1 MRRSRGIVR
10 GNGWSVFKVLL
21 AISAITVAVEIPFA
35 LVAAGSG
42 AFGWWLATTIAAALT
57 APYAA
62 HALTVVYYALVE
74 PGRPVALEPGQRA

>member
-1 MRRSRGIVR
+1 V
-10 GNGWSVFKVLL
+10 
-21 AISAITVAVEIPFA
+21 VEIPFA
-35 LVAAGSG
+35 VAAAGSG
-42 AFGWWLATTIAAALT
+42 PFGWWLATTIAAGLT